1 VRDELR
7 HASRLLYFEYAA
19 DVSVQ
24 YDKLAEL
31 FVAGTERDCPK
42 CHDARARL
50 SSFLSCNIADYR
62 LPSRRRP
69 APEIDRYW
77 KNLPE
82 SEPMRPYV
90 VAPGTIEPR
99 KNIDLVLLAL
109 QRTRNCWHST
119 TGCSSGA
126 RDG

>member
-1 VRDELR
+1 
-7 HASRLLYFEYAA
+7 
-19 DVSVQ
+19 
-24 YDKLAEL
+24 
-31 FVAGTERDCPK
+31 
-42 CHDARARL
+42 
-50 SSFLSCNIADYR
+50 
-62 LPSRRRP
+62 
-69 APEIDRYW
+69 
-77 KNLPE
+77 
-82 SEPMRPYV
+82 MRPYV